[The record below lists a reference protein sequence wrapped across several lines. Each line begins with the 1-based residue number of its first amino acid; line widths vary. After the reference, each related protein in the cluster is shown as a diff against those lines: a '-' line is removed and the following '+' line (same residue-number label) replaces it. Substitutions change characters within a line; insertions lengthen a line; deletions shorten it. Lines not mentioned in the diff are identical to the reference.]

1 VLGVNQQSTEENAAA
16 FGVIQGKN
24 GQQKYTKKIYIF
36 NSVMIMVIMMMMMM
50 VVVMMIMMMMMMMM
64 MMINYY
70 DADDDGELHT

>member
-1 VLGVNQQSTEENAAA
+1 MLGVNQQSTEENAAA

-24 GQQKYTKKIYIF
+24 GQQKYTKKNIYIF
-36 NSVMIMVIMMMMMM
+36 NSVMIMVIMMMMM
-50 VVVMMIMMMMMMMM
+50 VVMMIMMMMMMM